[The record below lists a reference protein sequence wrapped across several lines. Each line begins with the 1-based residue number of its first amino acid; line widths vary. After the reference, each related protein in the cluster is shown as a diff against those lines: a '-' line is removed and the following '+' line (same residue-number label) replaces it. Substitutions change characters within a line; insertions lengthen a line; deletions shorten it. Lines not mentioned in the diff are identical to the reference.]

1 MKRKK
6 LFDKI
11 ERPGFFRRIYLNWKF
26 EWRYLHR
33 DTWMGIKNLYKWLPV
48 VWKDR
53 DWDHTYFLQVTEF
66 KLQEMAKY
74 HESRKFYVGWENN
87 VKWMRTS
94 SRLIDRL
101 ISGYYENEVLD
112 YYNIEM
118 WEKPSTEEGFVEIE
132 TETTWEDFDTYFRLY
147 PLQVKKAE
155 DTFYESTLYQRKSR
169 RPGYSTRDDRYS
181 IASMIAANNHHRAQ
195 TLLFKILNT
204 HLQRWW
210 D

>member
-6 LFDKI
+6 LFDNVK
-11 ERPGFFRRIYLNWKF
+11 RPGFFRRIYLNWKF

-33 DTWMGIKNLYKWLPV
+33 DTWIGIKNLYKWLPV

-53 DWDHTYFLQVTEF
+53 DRDYTYFLQIMKF

-74 HESRKFYVGWENN
+74 HESRKFYEGWENN

-101 ISGYYENEVLD
+101 ISGYYDNEIMN
-112 YYNIEM
+112 YYSIEM
-118 WEKPSTEEGFVEIE
+118 WEIPSTEEGFVEIE

-155 DTFYESTLYQRKSR
+155 DTFYERKKR
-169 RPGYSTRDDRYS
+169 KPDYSTKDDKYF
-181 IASMIAANNHHRAQ
+181 IATTVAINNEVRAQ

-204 HLQRWW
+204 YLQRWW